1 MSDLTLLIAEQTRL
15 QINGETNRC
24 HTLDGYSQY
33 FDLNCAGIRRE
44 DEALRRG
51 GLKTILERRLAQ
63 QESVVW
69 VDLGCGN
76 TVALTDAKI
85 YLESKGIDPSRLK
98 TYGFDALPID
108 EEEIERHIRDFP
120 EEYSPLLLEQHYRPV
135 FQQEDIS
142 MVSFPEKADIVTVN
156 EVLFWTEDPLKIIAN
171 ALAQAKIDAL
181 CCFNRI
187 NNMLFSREPNS
198 KYFDDSFFRYISD
211 REGIPGCAIFHHPGS
226 VIVLEKREDLSAYFP
241 HFRLCRKNE
250 RGSLPGF
257 KNQGFNHIYGPA

>member
-24 HTLDGYSQY
+24 NTLYGYSQF
-33 FDLNCAGIRRE
+33 FDLNYAGSRRE

-51 GLKTILERRLAQ
+51 GFKTILERRLAQ
-63 QESVVW
+63 QDSVVW

-76 TVALTDAKI
+76 AVALTDAKI
-85 YLESKGIDPSRLK
+85 YLECRGIDPSRLK

-120 EEYSPLLLEQHYRPV
+120 KEYSLLLLEEKYRPV

-142 MVSFPEKADIVTVN
+142 MVSFPEKADILTIN

-171 ALAQAKIDAL
+171 ALAQAKIGAL
-181 CCFNRI
+181 CCFNRV
-187 NNMLFSREPNS
+187 NNLLFSNDPS
-198 KYFDDSFFRYISD
+198 SHYFENDLFRYMSNQGD
-211 REGIPGCAIFHHPGS
+211 IPGFTLFHQS
-226 VIVLEKREDLSAYFP
+226 SDLIVLEKKEEIDDYQFG
-241 HFRLCRKNE
+241 FRLYRRNE
-250 RGSLPGF
+250 RRIV
-257 KNQGFNHIYGPA
+257 QGFNYIYGRV